1 MGKSSNRGFKNL
13 LKMGNRIIPILWPD
27 ALVGVEVVLL
37 VGEVGVRQGPVLIWV
52 RRSSRRIESVR
63 NTGTLPIGVRGA
75 LYCAGPHPPR
85 RRTPNDQERWSGPS
99 FFGRAWR
106 VPQVELPGGSQADA
120 WYALRNGL

>member
-37 VGEVGVRQGPVLIWV
+37 VGEVGVRQGPVLIWL

-63 NTGTLPIGVRGA
+63 NTGTLPRGVRAA
-75 LYCAGPHPPR
+75 LYCACPHPPR
-85 RRTPNDQERWSGPS
+85 RRTPNDQERWA
-99 FFGRAWR
+99 RASLFAREWR
-106 VPQVELPGGSQADA
+106 VHQLSLP
-120 WYALRNGL
+120 